1 MGGEYDETADI
12 WSMGCMIY
20 EFVTGEYLFNP
31 KKGKT
36 FRKND
41 DHLA

>member
-12 WSMGCMIY
+12 WSMGCMIF

-31 KKGKT
+31 KK
-36 FRKND
+36 RKD
-41 DHLA
+41 LQEK